1 MAEQNPVRSYVV
13 VNATALFGADRL
25 ITFTSAAP
33 AGATVAFRVDG
44 RRVRATLTGEQLANG
59 RFRADLEVPYL

>member
-1 MAEQNPVRSYVV
+1 MAEQNPVRSYVI
-13 VNATALFGADRL
+13 VNATALFGAGRV

-44 RRVRATLTGEQLANG
+44 RRVRATLTGEPLANG
-59 RFRADLEVPYL
+59 HLRADLEVPYL